1 MKVRF
6 QADAD
11 FNQDIVR
18 AVRRRVPTID
28 FQTAHEA
35 GLAAL
40 NDDVVLERAAQEGR
54 VLVSHDRRTMPYHF
68 AAFIAARTSA
78 GVVLV
83 SKNLPIRQAVEDL
96 ILIWEAS
103 EAEEWVNQIDSL
115 PLVPLAVNA
124 L

>member
-11 FNQDIVR
+11 CNQNIVR

-35 GLAAL
+35 GLHGLDDQAVLAQAA
-40 NDDVVLERAAQEGR
+40 REGR
-54 VLVSHDRRTMPYHF
+54 ILVSHDRRTMPRHF
-68 AAFIAARTSA
+68 AAFTATSTSA
-78 GVVLV
+78 GVILI
-83 SKNLPIRQAVEDL
+83 SQQLPVPQAVEDL

-103 EAEEWVNQIDSL
+103 EAEEWVNCLASL
-115 PLVPLAVNA
+115 PL
-124 L
+124 